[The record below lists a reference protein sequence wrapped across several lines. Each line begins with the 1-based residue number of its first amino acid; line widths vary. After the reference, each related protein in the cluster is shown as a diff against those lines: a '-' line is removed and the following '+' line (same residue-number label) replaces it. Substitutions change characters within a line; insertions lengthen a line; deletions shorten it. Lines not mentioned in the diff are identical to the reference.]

1 MTHSSQENIFVERVF
16 KTLDVLDPAGRTL
29 LVGGAAIAA
38 YAQHAS
44 LEWQHPNAING
55 PPFPDIDVLADEQT
69 MVDYLTGQYGD
80 LDEFVVQDDPYDME
94 RKDGEAVY
102 ATPPDSSDMLR
113 FTAFSVDEKFPQ
125 WNFPDLVSDPHK
137 TIVINGRKILLP
149 GPVLTWK
156 ALHGRPK
163 DQEVIDSILGGPPQ
177 DLVAHIGRHTLGIIR
192 SLRHGT
198 LGQDTLF

>member
-80 LDEFVVQDDPYDME
+80 MDEFVVQDDPYDME
-94 RKDGEAVY
+94 RKDGMAVY

-113 FTAFSVDEKFPQ
+113 FTAFTVDEKFQ
-125 WNFPDLVSDPHK
+125 KWNFRDLASGPHE
-137 TIVINGRKILLP
+137 VIILGGRRVLRP

-156 ALHGRPK
+156 ALHNRPK
-163 DQEVIDSILGGPPQ
+163 DREVIDSVLNGPSQ
-177 DLVAHIGRHTLGIIR
+177 DLRDHIGRRTLETVA
-192 SLRHGT
+192 SLMDGS
-198 LGQDTLF
+198 LGQDALF